1 MQAEAHARIHA
12 MILDRFALT
21 GKVAIVTGAGRG
33 IGKEIALVFA
43 EAGADL
49 VCVDM
54 TVGQMESTVAEVQR
68 LGRRALAIPCDVRE
82 GEQVDRMV
90 NQAKQEFGRIDILVN
105 NAGGSPFRLS
115 LKMNQLAW
123 EAIVRE
129 NLTTTFLCSKATAA
143 VMLEQKSG
151 SIVNISTRDSLI
163 PCPGMMAY
171 GAAKAG
177 VNSLTLTLAW
187 ELAPYVRVNA
197 ILPGAVLTEGSAPA
211 LEPVK
216 DRIVANTPLKRLG
229 KPEDIALAALYLASS
244 ASDWVTG
251 RLFEIDGGIEFVP
264 LTAELMANDG
274 TKERP
279 KGQT

>member
-1 MQAEAHARIHA
+1 

-33 IGKEIALVFA
+33 IGKGIALAFA

-54 TVGQMESTVAEVQR
+54 TAGQMESTVAEVQH

-105 NAGGSPFRLS
+105 NAGGSPFRPS
-115 LKMNQLAW
+115 LKTNQLAW

-129 NLTTTFLCSKATAA
+129 NLTTTFLCSKAAAA
-143 VMLEQKSG
+143 VMLEQKLG
-151 SIVNISTRDSLI
+151 SIVNISTRDSQI

-216 DRIVANTPLKRLG
+216 DRIVANTPRRRLG

-264 LTAELMANDG
+264 LTAELIANDG
-274 TKERP
+274 AKERP